1 MLCVLVDC
9 GHDLGEF
16 SDVLAGKK
24 HVISFA
30 NVASVIVSR
39 VNKRQWVFNL
49 EFPLLSTRSR
59 CAVKLTQFL

>member
-39 VNKRQWVFNL
+39 VNKRQ
-49 EFPLLSTRSR
+49 
-59 CAVKLTQFL
+59 